1 MTTHDAHEERS
12 EDTYNRWLRAGLVVL
27 GAIAFFFLWEEH
39 RAHLLGAL
47 PWLLLLACPAMH
59 FLMHRHRPQRPQDGD
74 ASHQGHDASK
84 ESHGGHGCC

>member
-1 MTTHDAHEERS
+1 MATHDTNEEGKQ
-12 EDTYNRWLRAGLVVL
+12 DTYNRWLRAGLVVF

-59 FLMHRHRPQRPQDGD
+59 LLMHRHRPERQQSDD
-74 ASHQGHDASK
+74 VSHQGHDSSK
-84 ESHGGHGCC
+84 DSHGGHGR